1 MTKLIYK
8 VGTAA
13 ATVALL
19 ASTFAGA
26 AFATSHV
33 NGGGDGSGNGTNGA
47 SCKIKGNGKYSTN
60 ICVIVQ
66 KKETLVVKKN
76 KAYVKNVA
84 VAYASTGG
92 NSADNNTGGSVTVTS
107 GNATA
112 SATITNTVNQTN

>member
-13 ATVALL
+13 ATAAIL
-19 ASTFAGA
+19 ASTFAGVA
-26 AFATSHV
+26 LA
-33 NGGGDGSGNGTNGA
+33 NGPSCEISGNGN
-47 SCKIKGNGKYSTN
+47 KSTN
-60 ICVIVQ
+60 TCIVV
-66 KKETLVVKKN
+66 KKKTTVVVKKN

-84 VAYASTGG
+84 VVYAGTGG
-92 NSADNNTGGSVTVTS
+92 NSAEYNTGGSVTVTS